1 MWLPRK
7 PSKLRLREAENARRN
22 RQEIIK
28 ARSIGQISRRD
39 LLKWGLMTGTGALM
53 WKDGLN
59 PFVRSAHA
67 SIPTG
72 FPRSPLFGVLPFTQP
87 MPRFDLLPRLPVTA
101 LVDRNGK
108 PLPPTKEANTTLQLL
123 DPKLPGVVAGD
134 KGPIEGRPP
143 GPIWAHQRFEQ
154 FPPQVAFQVTQEGAK
169 TNTVYNPGVAPEHNS
184 GINPAT
190 PIPVRV
196 EDGKIFLK

>member
-7 PSKLRLREAENARRN
+7 VSRGRLREAENARRN
-22 RQEIIK
+22 RLEIVR

-39 LLKWGLMTGTGALM
+39 LLKWGLITGSGALM
-53 WKDGLN
+53 WKHGLN
-59 PFVRSAHA
+59 PFVGSAYA
-67 SIPTG
+67 DSNIPTG
-72 FPRSPLFGVLPFTQP
+72 FPRSPLFGVQPFSTP

-101 LVDRNGK
+101 LTDRNGN

-123 DPKLPGVVAGD
+123 NPALEGVVAGD

-143 GPIWAHQRFEQ
+143 GPIWAHQRFEE
-154 FPPQVAFQVTQEGAK
+154 FPPKVAFQVTQEGAK
-169 TNTVYNPGVAPEHNS
+169 TNTTYNPGVAPQHNS

-190 PIPVRV
+190 P
-196 EDGKIFLK
+196 